1 MKRLIIVAKIKFWK
15 SSISFKYNQHM
26 NYLLLS
32 ELQVRSKYNKL
43 LCINFVGLKDLA
55 KPGPFHI
62 KPKAYAEKE
71 ETSEDE

>member
-1 MKRLIIVAKIKFWK
+1 
-15 SSISFKYNQHM
+15 M

-55 KPGPFHI
+55 KLGPFHI